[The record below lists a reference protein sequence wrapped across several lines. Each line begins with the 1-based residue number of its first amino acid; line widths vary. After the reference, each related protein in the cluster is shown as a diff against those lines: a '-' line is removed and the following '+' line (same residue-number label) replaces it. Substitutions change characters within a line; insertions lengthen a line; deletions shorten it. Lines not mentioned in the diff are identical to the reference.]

1 MSPEKIRELFEL
13 LSHEIGI
20 DTSKVF
26 RNASV
31 AVLYEEALKHEEG
44 SAITS
49 TGALSTT
56 SGAKTGRSPKDKR
69 IVKEGPFDKDIWWG
83 DINIPLDPH
92 VFYIN
97 RERAVDYLK
106 TRPRIFVFDGF
117 VGWHPQHRMKIR
129 VICARAYHAL
139 FMHNML
145 IRPTEEELE
154 NFGVPDFTVLNA
166 GEFPANRYTE
176 GMTSQTSIDI
186 SFKKREMVILGI
198 ISMNRVFRH
207 TICWRNEKG
216 DFYSNTLL
224 DAEN

>member
-1 MSPEKIRELFEL
+1 MSPEKLKELFDM
-13 LSHEIGI
+13 LSNETGL
-20 DTSKVF
+20 DTSRVY

-49 TGALSTT
+49 SGALATT

-69 IVKEGPFDKDIWWG
+69 IVLEDESKDDIWWG
-83 DINIPLDPH
+83 PVNIQLDPH

-106 TRPRIFVFDGF
+106 TRQRIFVFDGF
-117 VGWHPQHRMKIR
+117 VGWHPQYRLKVR

-145 IRPTEEELE
+145 IRPTEDELDA
-154 NFGVPDFTVLNA
+154 FGKPDFTVLNA
-166 GEFPANRYTE
+166 GEFPANRYTS

-186 SFKKREMVILGI
+186 SFAKREMVILG
-198 ISMNRVFRH
+198 
-207 TICWRNEKG
+207 
-216 DFYSNTLL
+216 TLL
-224 DAEN
+224 TPSCTTHYGATAHL